1 MKLARLV
8 PSEGLRENLLQAP
21 FELLV
26 ASGIPCLIDDVLAM
40 FLRILFPLYVSV
52 SVSKFP
58 FYKHTVIKD

>member
-8 PSEGLRENLLQAP
+8 PSEGLRENLLHAP

-52 SVSKFP
+52 LCLNFLFISTQS
-58 FYKHTVIKD
+58 